1 MKYPITSQRLIEALN
16 DKSMSAQELSNRTGI
31 AKSSIS
37 GYVNGVHTI
46 GNVNA
51 IEIGKILGVSPM
63 WLMEFD
69 SPKYDLFDVE
79 ANNKAIHKYNED
91 LYIESATTMYAKY
104 LAQDSKTRRIIDQLL
119 ESDD

>member
-16 DKSMSAQELSNRTGI
+16 DKSMSAQELSNKTGI

-46 GNVNA
+46 GSVKA
-51 IEIGKILGVSPM
+51 LEIGKILGVSPM

-69 SPKYDLFDVE
+69 SPKYETF
-79 ANNKAIHKYNED
+79 
-91 LYIESATTMYAKY
+91 IESNPSNEESFQEAALEMYYKY

>member
-16 DKSMSAQELSNRTGI
+16 DKSMSAQELSNKTGI

-46 GNVNA
+46 GNVKA
-51 IEIGKILGVSPM
+51 LEIGKILGVSPM

-69 SPKYDLFDVE
+69 SPKYETF
-79 ANNKAIHKYNED
+79 
-91 LYIESATTMYAKY
+91 IESNPSNKESFQEAALEMYCKY

>member
-1 MKYPITSQRLIEALN
+1 MRYPITSQRLIEALN
-16 DKSMSAQELSNRTGI
+16 DKSMTAQELSNKTGI

-46 GNVNA
+46 GNVKA
-51 IEIGKILGVSPM
+51 LEIGKVLGVSPM

-69 SPKYDLFDVE
+69 SPKYETFNEESSKSNDEIFIE
-79 ANNKAIHKYNED
+79 AALE
-91 LYIESATTMYAKY
+91 MYYKY

-119 ESDD
+119 EADD

>member
-1 MKYPITSQRLIEALN
+1 MKFPITSQRLTEALK
-16 DKSMSAQELSNRTGI
+16 DKSMTAQELSNRTGI

-69 SPKYDLFDVE
+69 SPKYESFNIEL
-79 ANNKAIHKYNED
+79 NNEIIHKYNED
-91 LYIESATTMYAKY
+91 LYIESAVNLYAKY
-104 LAQDSKTRRIIDQLL
+104 LNQNQKTRRIIDQLL
-119 ESDD
+119 EADD